1 MASSADHDDLQLC
14 LLRALLATG
23 LPRGEALT
31 RCGEVL
37 ARVGDF
43 SALPELDA
51 SVQGPFVWPA
61 DAPEMSSDIDPP
73 SMFIQE
79 RRFTYLIRVRRDL
92 VVALFGSDARCLDEK
107 LRALEGVREAVLAE
121 FA

>member
-1 MASSADHDDLQLC
+1 V
-14 LLRALLATG
+14 LRATG
-23 LPRGEALT
+23 LPRGEALS
-31 RCGEVL
+31 RCGDVL

-61 DAPEMSSDIDPP
+61 DSPEAPGDDDPP
-73 SMFIQE
+73 SLFIQE
-79 RRFTYLIRVRRDL
+79 RRFTYLIRVRRNL
-92 VVALFGSDARCLDEK
+92 VVALFGADARCLDDK
-107 LRALEGVREAVLAE
+107 LRAMEGVRETVLAQ